1 MIQPGSKNW
10 IDKYFSLIEEGVI
23 DLETLSQ
30 PRYLSNAS
38 FLHNVFFNSGIV
50 FGFPSEFLFF
60 KNEEISTK
68 WTTDEK
74 TSFLLFECLLLIYKS
89 EKEVIIKED
98 FVASMLSF
106 YEQYKDG
113 NSINVFK
120 MLFKE
125 TEQVKLEGILKRR
138 VHIKKTLG
146 NQLWVSYL
154 NNSLVYLDVL
164 AFRSFLINEKH
175 LQESYDTFVL
185 GALNT
190 VGAMSLVDHVIEDSE
205 EQILAVYLASSNM
218 DEQTKKDFK
227 QKLTDDNLTI
237 DDIKVPID
245 ADELYKFYLIDMAAL
260 TVHSDLSAMNDEIVT
275 LYKLCNHLGV
285 SYEQLKRSIILI
297 ERFVMENNHKITFLQ
312 EKSSYE
318 QLYGNFSKRW
328 IKILG
333 RNKDKFVEELKESK
347 ELISL
352 VNKSLQQELTQEEKE
367 KVKSQFKDLAK
378 SLPALAI
385 FMLPGG
391 MILLPLILKIVPDLI
406 PSAFKNNE
414 TN

>member
-10 IDKYFSLIEEGVI
+10 IDKYFSLVDKGII
-23 DLETLSQ
+23 DLESLNQPHYLSQ
-30 PRYLSNAS
+30 SS

-60 KNEEISTK
+60 KDESILAK

-74 TSFLLFECLLLIYKS
+74 TSFLLFECLLLMYKS
-89 EKEVIIKED
+89 EKKE
-98 FVASMLSF
+98 FVKAEFISSLLSF

-113 NSINVFK
+113 HSINVFK

-125 TEQVKLEGILKRR
+125 SDQVKVESILKRR
-138 VHIKKTLG
+138 VHIKRTLS

-164 AFRSFLINEKH
+164 AFHSFLINEKH
-175 LQESYDTFVL
+175 LKESYNTFVL

-205 EQILAVYLASSNM
+205 EQILSIYLASSNM
-218 DEQTKKDFK
+218 DDHSKKEFK
-227 QKLTDDNLTI
+227 QKLADDNISI
-237 DDIKVPID
+237 DDITLPTD
-245 ADELYKFYLIDMAAL
+245 ADELYKFYLIDMAVL
-260 TVHSDLSAMNDEIVT
+260 TVHSDLSAMNDEITT
-275 LYKLCNHLGV
+275 LYKLCKHLGV
-285 SYEQLKRSIILI
+285 SHEQLKRSIILI

-312 EKSSYE
+312 ERSSYE

-333 RNKDKFVEELKESK
+333 RNKDKFVEELRESK

>member
-218 DEQTKKDFK
+218 DE
-227 QKLTDDNLTI
+227 
-237 DDIKVPID
+237 
-245 ADELYKFYLIDMAAL
+245 
-260 TVHSDLSAMNDEIVT
+260 
-275 LYKLCNHLGV
+275 
-285 SYEQLKRSIILI
+285 
-297 ERFVMENNHKITFLQ
+297 
-312 EKSSYE
+312 
-318 QLYGNFSKRW
+318 
-328 IKILG
+328 
-333 RNKDKFVEELKESK
+333 
-347 ELISL
+347 
-352 VNKSLQQELTQEEKE
+352 
-367 KVKSQFKDLAK
+367 
-378 SLPALAI
+378 
-385 FMLPGG
+385 
-391 MILLPLILKIVPDLI
+391 
-406 PSAFKNNE
+406 
-414 TN
+414 

>member
-10 IDKYFSLIEEGVI
+10 IDKYFSLIEEGFI
-23 DLETLSQ
+23 DLKSLKQ
-30 PRYLSNAS
+30 PRYLSKES
-38 FLHNVFFNSGIV
+38 FLHNIFFNSGIV
-50 FGFPSEFLFF
+50 FGFPSDFLFF
-60 KNEEISTK
+60 KNDEVASK

-74 TSFLLFECLLLIYKS
+74 TSFLLFECLLLVYVS
-89 EKEVIIKED
+89 EKKEFIKEE
-98 FVASMLSF
+98 FIMSLISF
-106 YEQYKDG
+106 YAQYKDK

-125 TEQVKLEGILKRR
+125 SEQVKVESILRRR
-138 VHIKKTLG
+138 VHIKKTIG

-164 AFRSFLINEKH
+164 AFRSFLINQKH

-190 VGAMSLVDHVIEDSE
+190 VGAMSLVDHEIEDSE
-205 EQILAVYLASSNM
+205 EQILSIYLASSNM
-218 DEQTKKDFK
+218 DDKARKEFK
-227 QKLTDDNLTI
+227 QKLAD
-237 DDIKVPID
+237 DDISIEEIKTPKD
-245 ADELYKFYLIDMAAL
+245 ADELYKFYLIDMAVL
-260 TVHSDLSAMNDEIVT
+260 TVHADLSAMNDEIIT
-275 LYKLCNHLGV
+275 LYKLCKHLEV
-285 SYEQLKRSIILI
+285 SKEQLKRSIILI

-333 RNKDKFVEELKESK
+333 RNKDTFIAELKESK
-347 ELISL
+347 DLISL
-352 VNKSLQQELTQEEKE
+352 VNKSLQQELTPEEKE

-391 MILLPLILKIVPDLI
+391 MILLPLISKIIPDLI
-406 PSAFKNNE
+406 PSAFKKNE
-414 TN
+414 MN

>member
-10 IDKYFSLIEEGVI
+10 IDKYFSLVEEGEI
-23 DLETLSQ
+23 DLKSLDQ
-30 PRYLSNAS
+30 PNYLSKAS
-38 FLHNVFFNSGIV
+38 FLHNVLFNSGIV

-60 KNEEISTK
+60 KDEEIFSK

-74 TSFLLFECLLLIYKS
+74 TSFLLFECLLLIYTS
-89 EKEVIIKED
+89 EKEELVKEE
-98 FVASMLSF
+98 FVASMLGF
-106 YEQYKDG
+106 YAQYKDN

-120 MLFKE
+120 LLFKE
-125 TEQVKLEGILKRR
+125 TDQVKLESILKRR

-164 AFRSFLINEKH
+164 AFHSYLINEKH

-218 DEQTKKDFK
+218 DGQAIKDFK
-227 QKLTDDNLTI
+227 QKLADDNLTI
-237 DDIKVPID
+237 NDIKIPKD
-245 ADELYKFYLIDMAAL
+245 ADELYKFYLIDMAVL
-260 TVHSDLSAMNDEIVT
+260 TVHADLSAMNDEITT
-275 LYKLCNHLGV
+275 LYKLCNYLKV
-285 SYEQLKRSIILI
+285 SHEQLKRSIILI

-318 QLYGNFSKRW
+318 QLFGNFSKRW

-333 RNKDKFVEELKESK
+333 RNKDKFIDELKESK

-391 MILLPLILKIVPDLI
+391 MILLPLILKIIPDLV
-406 PSAFKNNE
+406 PSAFKKNE
-414 TN
+414 MN